1 MNNIS
6 VLDCTL
12 RDGGYINNWNF
23 GEKVIEGVINNLVDA
38 KIDIIECGFIR
49 NVEHTSESSVYNSMD
64 QIVKVISPKAKNT
77 LYAVMIEHHNNVY
90 DLITEYNENAVDI
103 IRVTFRRKE
112 WNEAKIKIEQLIGK
126 PLRRK

>member
-49 NVEHTSESSVYNSMD
+49 N
-64 QIVKVISPKAKNT
+64 
-77 LYAVMIEHHNNVY
+77 
-90 DLITEYNENAVDI
+90 
-103 IRVTFRRKE
+103 
-112 WNEAKIKIEQLIGK
+112 GK
-126 PLRRK
+126 KMAN